1 MEKRYNPNY
10 KPLLKLIFENC
21 NKNKKCKYKVYQSD
35 QNIDEICDALSHI
48 SQFVERTIKVVK
60 SPLNFKDK
68 ITQIQRFKDE
78 NHQPIFDDDR
88 SDQLLKL
95 MTLFINPDAI
105 NKKKAHLHACHH
117 NPVYNKCHSMLYN
130 APITNIHDTPALTST
145 DRDIYINAFYD
156 QLNIDELQRLEEMA
170 NDRMNASKYKS
181 MVKSVEVQHGG
192 SANPDDPLINKTD
205 VIDQNSA
212 FFRELFHRISGKIQ
226 EDRTYGTL
234 GTIVDYKKRLEKFVR
249 ESVQDMDVPEN
260 LRYFVDNISNLVDA
274 IYPSNILDFVKNDDS
289 IASKVA
295 NEFAEP
301 FELVELVLFALSV
314 IPLPVVNLI
323 PDFMLIVHNILN
335 GKRIM
340 FTILSS
346 IALIIKIMTLLFFDF
361 GPLLK
366 MFYLSKKIKNF
377 NITDIT
383 QVLDKTANDVLMM
396 PGTITDLGAG
406 MISKAIL
413 PLASAGQLRPE
424 NLSLQIGNMTPVTGA
439 SPNPMATLASMAS
452 KLQMP
457 VGSGSGSSSSGS
469 GINLQNIAQG
479 ITTLQT
485 NSSKKRYEEVQQ
497 QLLKAKERYNKEKDN
512 YDREMDNPSIDHNLK
527 IQRIQNNLKA
537 AEQQKASLESELAT
551 LSGRIEA
558 AGGITETEIDINS
571 KVRELENLDR
581 NILIREC
588 KLNDPKQT
596 KKVCEGLPKRMTLAN
611 DATAN
616 NRLNMELRQLQAKRS
631 ALWSSIPEDTRMTYT
646 NKYKYPSTSSP
657 SRTSTSTAIPTA
669 VPAPTMTPP
678 APTMT
683 PPAPTM
689 TPPASTMTP
698 PASRSSTP
706 APNRVVSR
714 TVRADGVPM
723 ATFADGVTQPQ
734 YPTPIQYTGTP
745 VPAKV

>member
-1 MEKRYNPNY
+1 MEKRCNPNY

-78 NHQPIFDDDR
+78 NHQPIFDDDH

-383 QVLDKTANDVLMM
+383 QVLDKTATDVLMM
-396 PGTITDLGAG
+396 PGTVTDLGAG

-424 NLSLQIGNMTPVTGA
+424 NLSLQIGNMKPVTGA

-452 KLQMP
+452 RLQVP
-457 VGSGSGSSSSGS
+457 TSGTGGS
-469 GINLQNIAQG
+469 GINFRNIAQG
-479 ITTLQT
+479 MTTLQT

-497 QLLKAKERYNKEKDN
+497 QLLKARERYNKEKDN
-512 YDREMDNPSIDHNLK
+512 YDREMKTQSIDHDLK
-527 IQRIQNNLKA
+527 IQRIQKNLKA
-537 AEQQKASLESELAT
+537 AEQQKDSLKSELEN
-551 LSGRIEA
+551 LEA
-558 AGGITETEIDINS
+558 VLKAADVKTTTSADTNA

-581 NILIREC
+581 QILTRRC
-588 KLNDPKQT
+588 KLRGNKDND
-596 KKVCEGLPKRMTLAN
+596 KKLCQNIPKRKTYRA

-616 NRLNMELRQLQAKRS
+616 SRLNMELRQLIAKRN
-631 ALWSSIPEDTRMTYT
+631 ALKSSIPLPKNYKPGELPTDVKYVDETNRKYT
-646 NKYKYPSTSSP
+646 PE
-657 SRTSTSTAIPTA
+657 
-669 VPAPTMTPP
+669 
-678 APTMT
+678 
-683 PPAPTM
+683 
-689 TPPASTMTP
+689 
-698 PASRSSTP
+698 
-706 APNRVVSR
+706 
-714 TVRADGVPM
+714 
-723 ATFADGVTQPQ
+723 
-734 YPTPIQYTGTP
+734 
-745 VPAKV
+745 

>member
-1 MEKRYNPNY
+1 MEKRCNPNY

-78 NHQPIFDDDR
+78 NHQPIFDDDH

-274 IYPSNILDFVKNDDS
+274 IYPSNILDFVKNDGS

-383 QVLDKTANDVLMM
+383 QVLDKTATDVLMM

-424 NLSLQIGNMTPVTGA
+424 NLSLQIGNMKPVTGA

-452 KLQMP
+452 RLQVP
-457 VGSGSGSSSSGS
+457 TSGTGGS
-469 GINLQNIAQG
+469 GINFQNIAQG
-479 ITTLQT
+479 MTTLQT

-497 QLLKAKERYNKEKDN
+497 QLLKARERYNKETDN
-512 YDREMDNPSIDHNLK
+512 YKREMDKPSIDHDLK
-527 IQRIQNNLKA
+527 IQRIQKNLKA
-537 AEQQKASLESELAT
+537 AEQQKASLEAELAT

-558 AGGITETEIDINS
+558 AGGITETEIDIDA
-571 KVRELENLDR
+571 KLRELENLDR
-581 NILIREC
+581 DILIREC
-588 KLNDPKQT
+588 KLNDLTQ
-596 KKVCEGLPKRMTLAN
+596 KKSVCKGLPKRMTLAN

-616 NRLNMELRQLQAKRS
+616 NRLNMELRQLQAKRD

-678 APTMT
+678 A
-683 PPAPTM
+683 
-689 TPPASTMTP
+689 
-698 PASRSSTP
+698 SRSSTP

-734 YPTPIQYTGTP
+734 YPTKIQYADTP
-745 VPAKV
+745 V